1 MFDEQ
6 WTGVKRFLGHRSAI
20 CPKHGYGSVGKIQ
33 ATIVTYGEV
42 RSWSGFIR
50 IGADPRGWACIEY
63 GSVLLVKTFASSA
76 RAAALRRKES

>member
-20 CPKHGYGSVGKIQ
+20 CLKHGYGSVGKMQ

-50 IGADPRGWACIEY
+50 IEAIPHGWACIEY
-63 GSVLLVKTFASSA
+63 GGAFLVKIHSS
-76 RAAALRRKES
+76 